1 MTTLQPTLQCAV
13 LTPRLLP
20 ELMDEIVDAL
30 SDDVHSLTACALSS
44 RQLVHRSRYHL
55 FRTIHFDFIPHRS
68 FNRCENFLEKCQ
80 YVAPLVRSLTLS
92 ENALRASE
100 PQLPIIFAMM
110 KNLTSLHLVK
120 VDLVGINIILAPSSG
135 GSTN

>member
-1 MTTLQPTLQCAV
+1 MTTLQPTLQYAV
-13 LTPRLLP
+13 LRPGLP
-20 ELMDEIVDAL
+20 LELMDRIVDTL
-30 SDDVHSLTACALSS
+30 SNDVPSLTACALSS

-55 FRTIHFDFIPHRS
+55 FRAIHFDFIPHRS

-80 YVAPLVRSLTLS
+80 NAAPLVRSLTLS
-92 ENALRASE
+92 ENALQASE
-100 PQLPIIFAMM
+100 PQLPTIFAMM

-120 VDLVGINIILAPSSG
+120 VDLVGINIILAPSSA